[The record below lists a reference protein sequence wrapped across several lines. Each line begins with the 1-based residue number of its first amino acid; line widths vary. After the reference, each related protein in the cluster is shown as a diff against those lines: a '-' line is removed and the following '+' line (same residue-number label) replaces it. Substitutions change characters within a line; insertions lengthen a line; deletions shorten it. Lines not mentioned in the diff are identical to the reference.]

1 MGPLGELAL
10 DIHVNAQEKGFW
22 DHERNM
28 GEMLM
33 LMTSELA
40 EALEEHRD
48 GKPNVYFKC
57 TNDDCQYGSKYPFEV
72 KESFGQHVTFFG
84 DRGPDGPICSGTI
97 KPEGVA
103 VELADC
109 LIRILDTMSSLGV
122 DVDEV
127 VQTKMTYNGTRAHKH
142 GKAY

>member
-1 MGPLGELAL
+1 MTLQDLAL

-22 DHERNM
+22 DHDRNM

-48 GKPNVYFKC
+48 GKPNVYFQC
-57 TNDDCQYGSKYPFEV
+57 TNKDCQYHKV
-72 KESFGQHVTFFG
+72 NLAWNESLDRNHVTYYG
-84 DRGPDGPICSGTI
+84 DRGPDGPICSGTM

-109 LIRILDTMSSLGV
+109 LIRILDTMGSLGV
-122 DVDEV
+122 DVDKIV
-127 VQTKMTYNGTRAHKH
+127 KLKMDYNATRAHKH

>member
-1 MGPLGELAL
+1 MTLNSLAL

-22 DHERNM
+22 DHDRNM

-48 GKPNVYFKC
+48 GKPNVYFLC
-57 TNDDCQYGSKYPFEV
+57 TNKDCQYHERPNSTLRGE
-72 KESFGQHVTFFG
+72 HVEWYG
-84 DRGPDGPICSGTI
+84 DRGPDGPVCRGSF

-109 LIRILDTMSSLGV
+109 LIRILDTMQSLGV
-122 DVDEV
+122 DIDDV
-127 VQTKMTYNGTRAHKH
+127 VREKMDYNNGRPFKH

>member
-1 MGPLGELAL
+1 MTTLKDLAL

-22 DHERNM
+22 DHDRNM

-48 GKPNVYFKC
+48 GNPNVYYQC
-57 TNDDCQYGSKYPFEV
+57 TNPSCEYFDKKLEKD
-72 KESFGQHVTFFG
+72 FGKHVEYYG
-84 DRGPDGPICSGTI
+84 DRGPDGPICSGSL

-109 LIRILDTMSSLGV
+109 LIRILDTIQSLGV
-122 DVDEV
+122 DVDEIV
-127 VQTKMTYNGTRAHKH
+127 KIKMAYNATRAHKH

>member
-48 GKPNVYFKC
+48 GKPNVYYRC
-57 TNDDCQYGSKYPFEV
+57 TNKDCQYSRGVHDKPYP
-72 KESFGQHVTFFG
+72 GHVEYFG
-84 DRGPDGPICSGTI
+84 DRGPDGSKCSGTM

>member
-22 DHERNM
+22 DHDRNM

-48 GKPNVYFKC
+48 GKPNVYYRC
-57 TNDDCQYGSKYPFEV
+57 TNADCQYGKGVYDVPPALV
-72 KESFGQHVTFFG
+72 HPTFFG
-84 DRGPDGPICSGTI
+84 DRGPDGHICQGSA

-109 LIRILDTMSSLGV
+109 LIRILDTMQSLGV

-127 VQTKMTYNGTRAHKH
+127 VRTKMNYNGTRAHMH